1 MKEQAEIVAR
11 KPLNLSVDSRLQLD
25 ASKYSYF
32 VFNAVEGGWAVVSKN
47 SQQGHVLAF
56 SAKGRFVS
64 EEIPWTIVNWLRRCC
79 KNTEG
84 NADDRMDIAPLI

>member
-1 MKEQAEIVAR
+1 MSFAQTTMKEQAEIVAR

-56 SAKGRFVS
+56 SAKGRFV
-64 EEIPWTIVNWLRRCC
+64 ENYILGTCTLII
-79 KNTEG
+79 KNLHY
-84 NADDRMDIAPLI
+84 I